1 MQTPPLPCHPQL
13 EMSALVFFVSS
24 IDPSHPMGLII
35 FLLSNL
41 PQPFTL
47 LSLSTIEAQSTGTSM
62 TLAGWGSISGLG
74 APCKCGKAES
84 WLNHAP
90 FISPVVCVLSCDNFC
105 RPITT
110 TTINT
115 TVYAHGHGQ
124 SFESQVSELGQWCFG
139 LICHARKNKA
149 T

>member
-1 MQTPPLPCHPQL
+1 MQTPPLPCHTQL

-74 APCKCGKAES
+74 APDRIYEERS
-84 WLNHAP
+84 E
-90 FISPVVCVLSCDNFC
+90 
-105 RPITT
+105 R
-110 TTINT
+110 
-115 TVYAHGHGQ
+115 GQ
-124 SFESQVSELGQWCFG
+124 KLAQLVTRHRVAQERLLEDLGVRFFW
-139 LICHARKNKA
+139 
-149 T
+149 